1 MKKTSSQL
9 ILVFTLGCS
18 ALLWFFTG
26 CSGAPQGPPKEVT
39 VQADD
44 KMRYDVTAFDASPGQ
59 KISVTIKN
67 IGTTPKF
74 SMGHN
79 FVLLDRIINTGN
91 IQSAFLDKAST
102 EASHDYVP
110 PGAKEVLA
118 HSKLLGPGESE
129 VVTFNAPYIPG
140 EYLYVCSFPGH
151 YSQGTKGIM
160 TVKQ

>member
-1 MKKTSSQL
+1 MRKTGVQL
-9 ILVFTLGCS
+9 FAAIALGCS

-26 CSGAPQGPPKEVT
+26 CSKAPEAPPKELT
-39 VQADD
+39 IQADD

-79 FVLLDRIINTGN
+79 FVMLDRIINTGN
-91 IQSAFLDKAST
+91 VQSAFLDKAST

-129 VVTFNAPYIPG
+129 VVTFNAPYIPA
-140 EYLYVCSFPGH
+140 EYLYLCSFPGH
-151 YSQGTKGIM
+151 YSQGTKGFM
-160 TVKQ
+160 TVK

>member
-1 MKKTSSQL
+1 MRKTVIQL
-9 ILVFTLGCS
+9 LALAAFGCS
-18 ALLWFFTG
+18 AIFYFVAG
-26 CSGAPQGPPKEVT
+26 CSRAPEGPPKEVT

-44 KMRYDVTAFDASPGQ
+44 TMRYDFTAFDVTPGQ
-59 KISVTIKN
+59 KVSVTFKN

-79 FVLLDRIINTGN
+79 FVLLDRTITTAN

-102 EASHDYVP
+102 EAAHDYVP
-110 PGAKEVLA
+110 PAAKEVLA

-151 YSQGTKGIM
+151 YSQGTKGVM